1 MDQLQ
6 EKTRVLYLTYDGL
19 LEPLGQ
25 SQVLQYVLQ
34 LACSHR
40 ITLLSYEKPEDLAD
54 ARSRTAVEAALR
66 EAGIEWRP
74 LRYHRRPTALAT
86 AYDLAVGFVLAASL
100 VIRRR
105 IQIVHARSYVPS
117 VLALALKRLFGTRFL
132 FDMRGFWP
140 DQRVDCGAWPGD
152 SRLYRMV
159 KWFERRFLTRADA
172 VVSLTRAGVAA
183 MREISYLRDALP
195 RFEVIPTCTN
205 LKLFCPSA
213 PVSPDQWKPNGRP
226 FTLGYVG
233 SLGPWYLFDAMVE
246 CFAILR
252 ALRPDARF
260 LIVNQRTHD
269 YIRQRVE
276 AAGIPKDC
284 VEITVAGYAEVPREM
299 RRMDAG
305 IFLLRAF
312 PSFKAVAPTKL
323 GEFLA
328 CGIPCL
334 SNAGVGDI
342 EEILEG
348 ESVGVVLRAYDRL
361 AKEAAVRRL
370 LELAGRP
377 DVRQRCVDTA
387 RRCFSLEDGVE
398 AYDKLYRSLAGSGKA
413 CASRGACPY

>member
-1 MDQLQ
+1 M
-6 EKTRVLYLTYDGL
+6 RVLYLTYDGL

-25 SQVLQYVLQ
+25 SQVLQYMLQ
-34 LACSHR
+34 LARSHR

-54 ARSRTAVEAALR
+54 ARSRRAVEAALR

-74 LRYHRRPTALAT
+74 LRYHRQPTSLAT
-86 AYDLAVGFVLAASL
+86 AYDLAVGFVLASYL

-140 DQRVDCGAWPGD
+140 DQRVDCGAWSGD
-152 SRLYRMV
+152 SRLYRV
-159 KWFERRFLTRADA
+159 AKWFERRFLTRADA

-205 LKLFCPSA
+205 LELFCPRVLG
-213 PVSPDQWKPNGRP
+213 VSEQDEDGRP
-226 FTLGYVG
+226 FTVGYVG
-233 SLGPWYLFDAMVE
+233 SVGPWYLFDLMVE
-246 CFAILR
+246 CFAMLR
-252 ALRPDARF
+252 DVHLAARF
-260 LIVNQRTHD
+260 LIVAQRRHD
-269 YIRQRVE
+269 YIRERVE

-284 VEITVAGYAEVPREM
+284 VEIKGTGYLGVPHEM

-305 IFLLRAF
+305 IFFLKPF
-312 PSFKAVAPTKL
+312 PSFKAVAPTKV

-328 CGIPCL
+328 CGVPCL
-334 SNAGVGDI
+334 SNAGIGDL

-348 ESVGVVLRAYDRL
+348 ESVGVILRDYNRQG
-361 AKEAAVRRL
+361 K
-370 LELAGRP
+370 ELAVKRLIELAEQS
-377 DVRQRCVDTA
+377 DVRQRCVA
-387 RRCFSLEDGVE
+387 AAHRHFSLASGVE
-398 AYDKLYRSLAGSGKA
+398 TYDRIYRSLAGSAKV
-413 CASRGACPY
+413 CASHGASSQ